1 MKRHMTKG
9 KSAPTRGRFVWIIL
23 LGFLI
28 FSLAITAMLHG
39 SNTELLNPKGFIAS
53 EQRRLLFFTVF
64 VLLDIAIPTLM
75 LFYLVAWRYRESNG
89 KVIHSPQAHSSR
101 KLVILIWTLPFM
113 IMVLLASVMWPMT
126 HKLAP
131 KRSIASDAKPITIQV
146 VALRWKWLF
155 IYPEQGI
162 ATVNFIQIPLHTPV
176 QFILTADETPM
187 SSFWIPQLGGQLY
200 AMTGHENQLNLIAD
214 TAGDYS
220 GKAAEIN
227 GAGFSGMKFVARAS
241 SRSDFDTWIRTVKSS
256 SATLDTT
263 EYANILKPSE
273 NSPAVFYAEADQKL
287 FSNVLVK
294 YGGSH
299 GTHAPTETENE

>member
-1 MKRHMTKG
+1 MTKG

-28 FSLAITAMLHG
+28 FSLVITAMLHG

-273 NSPAVFYAEADQKL
+273 NNPAVFYAEADQKL
-287 FSNVLVK
+287 FSNVLVR